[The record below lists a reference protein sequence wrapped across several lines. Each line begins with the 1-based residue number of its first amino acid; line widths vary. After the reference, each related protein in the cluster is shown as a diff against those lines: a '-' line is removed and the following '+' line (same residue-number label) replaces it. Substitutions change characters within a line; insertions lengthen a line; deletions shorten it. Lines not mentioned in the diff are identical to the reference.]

1 ENKIGGII
9 FFGAPIYETSIL
21 INRMQ
26 TEAKLPLLM
35 ALDAETGVGMRF
47 ADAVNFPWAMAVAAT
62 GEPDYAR
69 RIGVI
74 TGREARAMGFQHV
87 YAPVLDVNNNAANP
101 VINVRSFGEDPQDV
115 ARFGT

>member
-1 ENKIGGII
+1 LLKKMSVEEKVGQLIQIGVNARFANRDSAYYKELKRQVVENNIGGII

-62 GEPDYAR
+62 GE
-69 RIGVI
+69 
-74 TGREARAMGFQHV
+74 
-87 YAPVLDVNNNAANP
+87 
-101 VINVRSFGEDPQDV
+101 
-115 ARFGT
+115 